1 MLATEPDMFYPFKF
15 KTILKEKIWGGNAL
29 ARDYGKS
36 FDPSMKIGESWE
48 VSTVPENE
56 SIVDNGQL
64 AGESLED
71 LIVEYKEL
79 IVGERIFRDHKYEFP
94 LLIKFLDANDKL
106 SVQVHPGDE
115 YARAHGQRFGKTEMW
130 FILSAAEN
138 AKLIVGLTP
147 GTTKEALVKALGD
160 KRITSVL
167 NHIPV
172 KAGDV
177 IYLPAGRVH
186 AILEGIV
193 LAEVQQTS
201 DLTYRLYDWDRVDDA
216 GHLRELHI
224 SESLEVINFSDTE
237 PVMLPKDFTAQT
249 GYETAPVIANSY
261 FSVEE
266 VHASGVRS
274 KYDAATAMKES
285 FEILMAVGGE
295 GNILHAKGM
304 EPFAKG
310 MTVLLPAALGEY
322 TVKGKVDF
330 LRIRA

>member
-1 MLATEPDMFYPFKF
+1 MFYPFKF
-15 KTILKEKIWGGNAL
+15 KPILKEKIWGGNAL
-29 ARDYGKS
+29 AGDYGKA

-48 VSTVPENE
+48 VSTVPEDE
-56 SIVDNGQL
+56 SMVSNGQL

-79 IVGERIFRDHKYEFP
+79 IVGERVFKEHKYEFP
-94 LLIKFLDANDKL
+94 LLIKFLDATEKL
-106 SVQVHPGDE
+106 SVQVHPANK

-130 FILSAAEN
+130 FILSAAEH
-138 AKLIVGLTP
+138 AKLIVGLKP
-147 GTTKEALVKALGD
+147 GTTKDELVQALGD
-160 KRITSVL
+160 KTITTVL
-167 NHIPV
+167 NYLPV

-193 LAEVQQTS
+193 LAEIQQTS

-224 SESLEVINFSDTE
+224 PESLENINFNDTE
-237 PVMLPKDFTAQT
+237 PVMLAKTFSAQT
-249 GYETAPVIANSY
+249 GFETASVIANDY

-266 VHASGVRS
+266 IHNSGVRS
-274 KYDAATAMKES
+274 KYEAITAMKES

-295 GNILHAKGM
+295 GNILHPKGM

-310 MTVLLPAALGEY
+310 ETLLLPAALGEY
-322 TVKGKVDF
+322 TVKGRIDF